1 MLVSLKIIII
11 MFMKLAAIVGRFGA
25 GSGPIMLDDLQCR
38 GNETSLLQC
47 RSVGVNIHDCIH
59 LEDAGVVCITSESQP
74 GSY

>member
-1 MLVSLKIIII
+1 
-11 MFMKLAAIVGRFGA
+11 MKLLAAIVGKFGA

-38 GNETSLLQC
+38 GDETSLLQC
-47 RSVGVNIHDCIH
+47 QNVGVNVHDCAH

>member
-1 MLVSLKIIII
+1 M
-11 MFMKLAAIVGRFGA
+11 IVGRFGT
-25 GSGPIMLDDLQCR
+25 GSEPIMLDDLQCR

-47 RSVGVNIHDCIH
+47 RNGGVNVHDCAH